1 MSKEEYAVEKRP
13 WAPIIA
19 APPAHH
25 SSVGVPYWLVKFGI
39 GSWSLIGIGIV
50 ISAIVLILGSVYQVF
65 LGVFLAFVLTAVLL
79 PAVNWLSHFMPRA
92 LATAVAVISGFAL
105 FGGLIAYVVSSIL
118 HEWND
123 LARQFSH
130 GVDNIMR
137 LLTDGSLP
145 FTLERSQVFDV
156 LSKAL
161 QQGTQY
167 AQNHAGEIA
176 QTVASNASQVA
187 IILTILA
194 LAVFITVF
202 LLASGASMWAWFIAL
217 LPSRKQER
225 VNAAAEAGW
234 TAFSGYAAGTVIIAV
249 TNGGLSFIFLWLLDL
264 PLAAPLAV
272 LVMLGT
278 FVPLVGAP
286 IAMFVAMFVGLA
298 TDGLSMFIII
308 GLGIAGIGQIEGH
321 LLQPLIMGK
330 KVSVHPVAVAVGVSA
345 GGFAGGLM
353 GAVIAIPLIAVIWS
367 VFRTLHSPEISPI
380 TIPE

>member
-1 MSKEEYAVEKRP
+1 MEKRP
-13 WAPIIA
+13 WAPII

>member
-1 MSKEEYAVEKRP
+1 MGPNYC
-13 WAPIIA
+13 

>member
-1 MSKEEYAVEKRP
+1 MEKRP

-176 QTVASNASQVA
+176 QTVASNAGQVA

-367 VFRTLHSPEISPI
+367 VFRTLHNPEISPI

>member
-1 MSKEEYAVEKRP
+1 MEKRP

-367 VFRTLHSPEISPI
+367 VFRTLHNPEISPI

>member
-1 MSKEEYAVEKRP
+1 MDKRP

-19 APPAHH
+19 VPPAHH

-176 QTVASNASQVA
+176 QTVASNAGQVA
-187 IILTILA
+187 VILTILA

-367 VFRTLHSPEISPI
+367 VFRTLHNPEISPI

>member
-1 MSKEEYAVEKRP
+1 MDKRP

-105 FGGLIAYVVSSIL
+105 FGGLITYVVSSIL

-176 QTVASNASQVA
+176 QTVASNAGQVA
-187 IILTILA
+187 VILTILA

-367 VFRTLHSPEISPI
+367 VFRTLHNPEISPI

>member
-1 MSKEEYAVEKRP
+1 MEKRP

>member
-1 MSKEEYAVEKRP
+1 MEKRP

-353 GAVIAIPLIAVIWS
+353 GAVIVIPLIAVIWS
-367 VFRTLHSPEISPI
+367 VFRTLHNPEISPI

>member
-1 MSKEEYAVEKRP
+1 MEKRP

-194 LAVFITVF
+194 LAVLSPSSSL
-202 LLASGASMWAWFIAL
+202 LLAHQCGHGSL
-217 LPSRKQER
+217 LSSRRANK
-225 VNAAAEAGW
+225 NA
-234 TAFSGYAAGTVIIAV
+234 
-249 TNGGLSFIFLWLLDL
+249 
-264 PLAAPLAV
+264 
-272 LVMLGT
+272 
-278 FVPLVGAP
+278 
-286 IAMFVAMFVGLA
+286 
-298 TDGLSMFIII
+298 
-308 GLGIAGIGQIEGH
+308 
-321 LLQPLIMGK
+321 
-330 KVSVHPVAVAVGVSA
+330 
-345 GGFAGGLM
+345 
-353 GAVIAIPLIAVIWS
+353 
-367 VFRTLHSPEISPI
+367 
-380 TIPE
+380 

>member
-1 MSKEEYAVEKRP
+1 MEKRP

-367 VFRTLHSPEISPI
+367 VFRTLHNPEISPVM
-380 TIPE
+380 IPE

>member
-1 MSKEEYAVEKRP
+1 MEKRP

-286 IAMFVAMFVGLA
+286 IAVFVAMFVGLA

-353 GAVIAIPLIAVIWS
+353 GAVIVIPLIAVIWS
-367 VFRTLHSPEISPI
+367 VFRTLHNPEISPI